1 MKRFPRSLLI
11 AMLLALISCASA
23 QQTQMPTTVP
33 VWTPPRHCANDE
45 TENGLA
51 KWWHIFTYDLM
62 TGQSFQLTDGQ
73 VYDSSPAF
81 SPDGKRLAFV
91 RNNSTIQVMDVSTR
105 EIKPLIE
112 RKGHLSELRWSPDGE
127 HLAFVADW
135 SNALKIY
142 IMNADGTGIKQLTE
156 REVSEHSPYWSPNG
170 KQIAFVSTS
179 ARPSGMSTIYTATV
193 SSEPTVAEI
202 LTRWCDDPTS
212 NRPCE
217 SFYSLAWSPDGRML
231 AVVTQSHGW
240 GSVPPPKEH
249 PPIIS
254 DQEGIG
260 IVIVNIAETM
270 KQPRLVAWN
279 VLGGFHSIS
288 WSPDGNNLLYYSG
301 CVCGF
306 ENISL
311 IEIATGGTNLLL
323 GSHEETGHVI
333 TDPAWSPDGTTVV
346 YSQAHCSW

>member
-1 MKRFPRSLLI
+1 
-11 AMLLALISCASA
+11 MLLALISCASA

-33 VWTPPRHCANDE
+33 VWIPPRHCINNE
-45 TENGLA
+45 TENGQA
-51 KWWHIFTYDLM
+51 RWWHIFTYDLM

-81 SPDGKRLAFV
+81 SPDGNRLAFV
-91 RNNSTIQVMDVSTR
+91 RNNSTIQIMDVSTR
-105 EIKPLIE
+105 KIKPLIE

-142 IMNADGTGIKQLTE
+142 IMSADGTGIKQLTE
-156 REVSEHSPYWSPNG
+156 REVKEYSPYWSPNG

-279 VLGGFHSIS
+279 VLGGFQSIS

-311 IEIATGGTNLLL
+311 IEIATGGTNLLV

-333 TDPAWSPDGTTVV
+333 ADPAWSPDGTTVV